1 MKKPDRA
8 SYPADSATELVG
20 TQPNFVIT
28 GMDRCVSGRFA
39 STPEQSRQ
47 ILVGFSTSC
56 PLIGVHTMSVIKI
69 IELVGESAV
78 GWEDAMKQIIAEAQK
93 TLRGITRIGV
103 VEQDVRMINDQIDVW
118 RVRAQVSF
126 RVERPEH
133 QQ

>member
-1 MKKPDRA
+1 
-8 SYPADSATELVG
+8 
-20 TQPNFVIT
+20 
-28 GMDRCVSGRFA
+28 
-39 STPEQSRQ
+39 
-47 ILVGFSTSC
+47 
-56 PLIGVHTMSVIKI
+56 MSVIKI
-69 IELVGESAV
+69 IELVGESDL

-126 RVERPEH
+126 RVEQPGR